1 MRYNILKIQVLFKI
15 LLSLLLLTGTY
26 SCKKLKKLTR
36 FNINYS
42 MNATIPASSGINL
55 PFNILTPDVETNS
68 ESTFAV
74 NDTRKDLIN
83 YISLNKLNVV
93 LESPDN
99 SDLSFV
105 KSAKV
110 YISAEGLDELELA
123 NIDNVGDNIGKTI
136 QFEVS
141 KKDFKEYIKKDE
153 FNLRL
158 QVVTDKM
165 VGSDHDVKINTTF
178 EVEAKLIG
186 N

>member
-1 MRYNILKIQVLFKI
+1 MKIQVLFRI
-15 LLSLLLLTGTY
+15 LLFLLVISGAS

-36 FNINYS
+36 FDINYS
-42 MNATIPASSGINL
+42 MNAEIPSSSGINL
-55 PFNILTPDVETNS
+55 PFNILTPDVTTNS

-83 YISLNKLNVV
+83 FIALKKLSVV

-110 YISAEGLDELELA
+110 FISAEGLDELELA
-123 NIDNVGDNIGKTI
+123 NIEDVGDDVGKTLE
-136 QFEVS
+136 FMVS

-153 FNLRL
+153 FKLRL
-158 QVVTDKM
+158 NVVTDKM
-165 VGSDHDVKINTTF
+165 VNSDHQVKINTTF